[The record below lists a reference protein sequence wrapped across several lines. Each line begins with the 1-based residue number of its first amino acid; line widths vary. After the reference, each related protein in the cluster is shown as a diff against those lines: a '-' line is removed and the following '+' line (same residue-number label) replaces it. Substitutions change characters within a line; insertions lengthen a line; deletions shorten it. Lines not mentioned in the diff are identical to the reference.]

1 MASNAAAED
10 TTDGP
15 GAGDGQTA
23 HRNNDKTYSC
33 GELLLKS
40 VLVVLIMFAVLACM
54 VVSTISTLVL
64 AKDNTTIANGTFVTN
79 YSGSLVPLSDAS
91 TVALWLV
98 LFVPSAFGFTRAMV
112 KEGLSS
118 GQPSPHW
125 TSVFLTAFVSVCEV
139 SGLWLFTF
147 YVLPDDSVDISTAIV
162 VMNTVLVGH
171 FIPRHTKHWWL
182 VLNVLGI
189 LCIIGGVVWQCYDY
203 YQNPKKESSFGYS
216 IWAIPTSV
224 VLLTIAWC
232 PLLQERQM
240 KVKSSSFRQQHHHG
254 SQEVSERDESYQR
267 QDTSSAA
274 QEDTE
279 TADVRATIVKN
290 FLNMVILVMT
300 LFVAPPHGH
309 NVYNGFNSIYLR
321 QTEVML
327 SVLPAFGGYV
337 LGVIACAM
345 CIQAY
350 SFLFPLSVAPFI
362 TFIIMDRPDYC
373 LWFENICS
381 RVHVRSDARVY
392 LRLGLVLL
400 GQICCSVY
408 NYVLTA
414 PKIYENESNLFWFRH
429 YTGLFTG
436 QHMLLN
442 RTKAPEHP
450 TRQSPG
456 ATDLHGLVMICTT
469 MYRETWDEMSQYLE
483 SIEKVATSQKL
494 GEEYN
499 WTGKF
504 EAHVYFDN
512 GVRGNKLTD
521 FSAQLVC
528 LVQSRY
534 KECTVE
540 IKKTW
545 YGWTLQWRLPGSLQL
560 PLYIHLKDNQEV
572 KSKKRW
578 SQVMYMESAVDRFDD
593 SEVKYILATD
603 GDVDFDADSIVAM
616 LMQMLSDRQE
626 EVGAVCART
635 HPEGSGPFVWYQMF
649 DYAIGHWLQ
658 KVTNHVLG
666 SVLCA
671 PGCFSVYRV
680 KAIASVL
687 EEYRSDVEEASE
699 FLTKDMGEDRWFTTL
714 LVKAGWKV
722 NYCAGA
728 CDSTHCPEE
737 FDEFWKQRRRWI
749 PSTLANQILLL
760 KNWKTINQNNK
771 YISMIFLLFQ
781 IVLLLSTVISP
792 STCIL
797 IVTGGLYY
805 GVGVPTWLSFV
816 LFVLLTLVFAL
827 ICMYYSQ
834 ETQLKVAKILCFVF
848 LIAMAIAVVGT
859 ASQMAISNTSSAPRI
874 ANDNGKY
881 KGCYQEYSNS
891 GDLLLPNAVTRIKDL
906 TNAKCM
912 SHCHENNFYYSGT
925 GSPGTA
931 CFCGPRQALENA
943 TRLQENMCASPCPG
957 DSGETC
963 GGRPNQ
969 MSVYEINRLFGVQLP
984 VDVTTLYIAIVA
996 GIHIVAALLHPRTRE
1011 AKSQKEQSKE
1021 SFLDDVVAKMRQCWS
1036 FCRRSYHKLDES
1048 IEEEPEREAMEDEVD
1063 GRFDVGDSMSS
1074 GSRGHMR
1081 SIPGEAQPDPGKR
1094 FKSTRQWLQSIFG
1107 ALSNKV
1113 EIYEPM
1119 FTREGYTDTSFIAG
1133 MSDEDLKDIG
1143 VADLHDRNDF
1153 RRHIRKLHQDEP
1165 DIDIRVPDN
1174 VETWL
1179 TMISLDTDEYK
1190 EKFRRAFP
1198 EGTKAQ
1204 IVFQE
1209 LKTMTEDRIVHKLGV
1224 QAKGHLRRLKLAIT
1238 RIRQPTLRE
1247 ERILKAKRDIDG
1259 KFQEHPPDV
1268 IAHSK
1273 KPYLDP
1279 TTEQFRL
1286 DQNKEDEFKQNLQ
1299 QLRNSYLLTYLVANS
1314 VWLVLM
1320 FTLVEHAELQVINTN
1335 PLGLVFLVT
1344 FTFVL
1349 GVQFAALVIHR
1360 LATFIQYVS
1369 RIPMTRERISAMCLN
1384 INRGYDP
1391 I

>member
-10 TTDGP
+10 T
-15 GAGDGQTA
+15 

-33 GELLLKS
+33 GELLLKW
-40 VLVVLIMFAVLACM
+40 VLVVLIMLAVLACM
-54 VVSTISTLVL
+54 VHRGSM
-64 AKDNTTIANGTFVTN
+64 AGT
-79 YSGSLVPLSDAS
+79 
-91 TVALWLV
+91 
-98 LFVPSAFGFTRAMV
+98 FVPSAFGFTRAMV

-162 VMNTVLVGH
+162 LMNTVL
-171 FIPRHTKHWWL
+171 R
-182 VLNVLGI
+182 N
-189 LCIIGGVVWQCYDY
+189 
-203 YQNPKKESSFGYS
+203 
-216 IWAIPTSV
+216 
-224 VLLTIAWC
+224 
-232 PLLQERQM
+232 
-240 KVKSSSFRQQHHHG
+240 
-254 SQEVSERDESYQR
+254 ESYQR

-300 LFVAPPHGH
+300 LFVVPPHGH
-309 NVYNGFNSIYLR
+309 SVNNGFNSIYLR

-327 SVLPAFGGYV
+327 SVLPAFGG
-337 LGVIACAM
+337 
-345 CIQAY
+345 
-350 SFLFPLSVAPFI
+350 
-362 TFIIMDRPDYC
+362 
-373 LWFENICS
+373 
-381 RVHVRSDARVY
+381 
-392 LRLGLVLL
+392 
-400 GQICCSVY
+400 VY

-469 MYRETWDEMSQYLE
+469 MYRELGYPTPLHPYCWLSEIFCNQTWDEMSQYLE

-616 LMQMLSDRQE
+616 LIQMLSDRQE

-649 DYAIGHWLQ
+649 DYGIGHWLQ

-797 IVTGGLYY
+797 IVTGARRHAAELSTCGLRIHHPYERVRAARVSRTYRAEEARVSTASSRQSCNRTEIVRCKHVQLTTCATNDARSRSWPDVACRPHSYTLRNRAIDVRVTCVDTTSSPRGLYY

-816 LFVLLTLVFAL
+816 LFVLLTLAFAL

-874 ANDNGKY
+874 A
-881 KGCYQEYSNS
+881 S
-891 GDLLLPNAVTRIKDL
+891 
-906 TNAKCM
+906 
-912 SHCHENNFYYSGT
+912 
-925 GSPGTA
+925 
-931 CFCGPRQALENA
+931 
-943 TRLQENMCASPCPG
+943 CAIL
-957 DSGETC
+957 
-963 GGRPNQ
+963 GGR
-969 MSVYEINRLFGVQLP
+969 G
-984 VDVTTLYIAIVA
+984 
-996 GIHIVAALLHPRTRE
+996 
-1011 AKSQKEQSKE
+1011 QSSSGPLE
-1021 SFLDDVVAKMRQCWS
+1021 SDWVVAWS
-1036 FCRRSYHKLDES
+1036 SWH
-1048 IEEEPEREAMEDEVD
+1048 PPVHMPA
-1063 GRFDVGDSMSS
+1063 MSS
-1074 GSRGHMR
+1074 
-1081 SIPGEAQPDPGKR
+1081 
-1094 FKSTRQWLQSIFG
+1094 L
-1107 ALSNKV
+1107 V
-1113 EIYEPM
+1113 
-1119 FTREGYTDTSFIAG
+1119 
-1133 MSDEDLKDIG
+1133 DL
-1143 VADLHDRNDF
+1143 
-1153 RRHIRKLHQDEP
+1153 
-1165 DIDIRVPDN
+1165 
-1174 VETWL
+1174 
-1179 TMISLDTDEYK
+1179 
-1190 EKFRRAFP
+1190 
-1198 EGTKAQ
+1198 
-1204 IVFQE
+1204 
-1209 LKTMTEDRIVHKLGV
+1209 
-1224 QAKGHLRRLKLAIT
+1224 
-1238 RIRQPTLRE
+1238 
-1247 ERILKAKRDIDG
+1247 
-1259 KFQEHPPDV
+1259 
-1268 IAHSK
+1268 
-1273 KPYLDP
+1273 
-1279 TTEQFRL
+1279 
-1286 DQNKEDEFKQNLQ
+1286 
-1299 QLRNSYLLTYLVANS
+1299 
-1314 VWLVLM
+1314 
-1320 FTLVEHAELQVINTN
+1320 
-1335 PLGLVFLVT
+1335 
-1344 FTFVL
+1344 
-1349 GVQFAALVIHR
+1349 
-1360 LATFIQYVS
+1360 
-1369 RIPMTRERISAMCLN
+1369 
-1384 INRGYDP
+1384 
-1391 I
+1391 

>member
-1 MASNAAAED
+1 MASNAAAEE

-15 GAGDGQTA
+15 GPGAGQTA

-33 GELLLKS
+33 GELLLKW
-40 VLVVLIMFAVLACM
+40 VLVVLIMLAVLACM

-79 YSGSLVPLSDAS
+79 YSGALVPLSDAN

-162 VMNTVLVGH
+162 LMN
-171 FIPRHTKHWWL
+171 
-182 VLNVLGI
+182 
-189 LCIIGGVVWQCYDY
+189 
-203 YQNPKKESSFGYS
+203 S
-216 IWAIPTSV
+216 
-224 VLLTIAWC
+224 
-232 PLLQERQM
+232 ERQM

-274 QEDTE
+274 QEDTK
-279 TADVRATIVKN
+279 TANVRATIVKN
-290 FLNMVILVMT
+290 FLNMVILVIA
-300 LFVAPPHGH
+300 LFVVPPHGY
-309 NVYNGFNSIYLR
+309 NVYNGFNSLYLR

-345 CIQAY
+345 CIQ
-350 SFLFPLSVAPFI
+350 
-362 TFIIMDRPDYC
+362 
-373 LWFENICS
+373 
-381 RVHVRSDARVY
+381 
-392 LRLGLVLL
+392 
-400 GQICCSVY
+400 
-408 NYVLTA
+408 
-414 PKIYENESNLFWFRH
+414 LFWFRH

-483 SIEKVATSQKL
+483 SIQKVATSQKL

-504 EAHVYFDN
+504 EAHV
-512 GVRGNKLTD
+512 
-521 FSAQLVC
+521 C
-528 LVQSRY
+528 
-534 KECTVE
+534 
-540 IKKTW
+540 
-545 YGWTLQWRLPGSLQL
+545 

-603 GDVDFDADSIVAM
+603 GDVDFECRLYCSHVDADAK
-616 LMQMLSDRQE
+616 RQA
-626 EVGAVCART
+626 GGSRRGLCTDPSRRIRT
-635 HPEGSGPFVWYQMF
+635 F
-649 DYAIGHWLQ
+649 
-658 KVTNHVLG
+658 
-666 SVLCA
+666 
-671 PGCFSVYRV
+671 R
-680 KAIASVL
+680 
-687 EEYRSDVEEASE
+687 
-699 FLTKDMGEDRWFTTL
+699 

-816 LFVLLTLVFAL
+816 LFILLTLVFAL

-931 CFCGPRQALENA
+931 CFCGPQQALENA

-996 GIHIVAALLHPRTRE
+996 GIHIVAALLHPRELTCIFHGVVYLFTLPCVYILMNVYSVCNLTDQSWGTRE

-1063 GRFDVGDSMSS
+1063 GRIDVGDSMSS

-1081 SIPGEAQPDPGKR
+1081 SIPGEGRVTACRSCTCVLCMCKVVA
-1094 FKSTRQWLQSIFG
+1094 STYTTSVRNPVDLEARRHAVAVQAADSSPYEPVRATRVPCTASLH
-1107 ALSNKV
+1107 ALTTFERGVQITYLHTLRNREPRATLASPSPHFLKNVADVASHRNV

-1238 RIRQPTLRE
+1238 RIRQPTLRCCEGESWGGGGWGYNCDFKPFKWNSGPCPVGDSSTRGLCAENVEGE

-1320 FTLVEHAELQVINTN
+1320 FTLVQHAELQVINTN

-1369 RIPMTRERISAMCLN
+1369 RIPTAISAMCLN
-1384 INRGYDP
+1384 INSGYEP